1 MDFKAPTHT
10 FALSLSVR
18 TILAAAFAFLSIEM
32 LANSPHYA
40 TALVLG
46 SLALLTVWD
55 TVRLQSAAPSF
66 AAPESAVQRGR
77 AQQHDRA
84 MALLDAVTVALIAL
98 TPEGGVS
105 FVNRAARRLI
115 GRDVGRL
122 ADIEA
127 LGPAAVA
134 QILALPVGARHILTL
149 ADGHPMLVW
158 MAGFSIPGQP
168 AQKLV
173 SLQAV
178 TGELDA
184 VQVRAWQ
191 DMSRV
196 LSHEIINSLTPIAS
210 LSESAANL
218 LQGDGEADAEVLG
231 AVQAIARRSSHLIDF
246 VERYRRVAELPAPR
260 LRSIRAGDLVATI
273 EQLMQAEFS
282 FRGIAYRSEILPSDL
297 KLEADLELLSQA
309 ILNLLKNAAEAV
321 AGIESAAISLSCE
334 DVGCDF
340 ICTVADNGPGVSA
353 DLAQEIFLPF
363 FTTKPGGSGIG
374 LSLARQVA
382 LAHGGRLEAKENPR
396 GGALFRMI
404 IPARKV

>member
-1 MDFKAPTHT
+1 MDFKAPAHS
-10 FALSLSVR
+10 FAFSLSMR
-18 TILAAAFAFLSIEM
+18 IILAAVFAFLSIEV

-46 SLALLTVWD
+46 VLALLTVWD
-55 TVRLQSAAPSF
+55 TVRSQSAAPSF
-66 AAPESAVQRGR
+66 AAADSAVQRDR

-84 MALLDAVTVALIAL
+84 KALLDAVTVALIAL

-105 FVNRAARRLI
+105 FVNRAARLLI
-115 GRDVGRL
+115 GREVGRL

-127 LGPAAVA
+127 LGPVAAA
-134 QILALPVGARHILTL
+134 QILALSVGARHILTL
-149 ADGHPMLVW
+149 ADGRPMLVW
-158 MAGFSIPGQP
+158 VVGFSIPGQP
-168 AQKLV
+168 AQRLV

-218 LQGDGEADAEVLG
+218 LQGHGGADAEVLG
-231 AVQAIARRSSHLIDF
+231 AIQAIARRSSHLIDF
-246 VERYRRVAELPAPR
+246 VVRYRQVAELPAPR
-260 LRSIRAGDLVATI
+260 LRPIRASDLVATI

-282 FRGIAYRSEILPSDL
+282 FRGIVYLSEILPSDL
-297 KLEADLELLSQA
+297 QLDADLELLSQA

-321 AGIESAAISLSCE
+321 AGKETATISLSCE
-334 DVGCDF
+334 EVGSEF
-340 ICTVADNGPGVSA
+340 ICTVADNGPGVPV
-353 DLAQEIFLPF
+353 DQVQEIFLPF

-382 LAHGGRLEAKENPR
+382 LAHGGRIEAKENPG
-396 GGALFRMI
+396 GGALFKMI
-404 IPARKV
+404 IPARQ